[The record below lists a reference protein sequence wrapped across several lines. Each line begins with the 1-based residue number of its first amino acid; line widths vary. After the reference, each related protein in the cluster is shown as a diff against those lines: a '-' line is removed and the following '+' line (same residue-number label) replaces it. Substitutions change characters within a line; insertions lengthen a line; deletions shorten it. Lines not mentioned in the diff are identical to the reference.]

1 MELCRHFRDSEKN
14 LAHHIS
20 ASLQLG
26 CSIKINSIEISE
38 ALVLGKFCAERHE
51 AQDAGQTLT
60 CPFCFYPCQKS
71 WPQHCFWHGRMHLQA
86 SYSRAMKY
94 QRFISNIEVAAD
106 QPAAILTG
114 AVETLPSCF
123 FEGMTALLV
132 YRSKAVMKSAGI
144 AVLAVLL
151 PCFLNAQDVAEVPN
165 APLPQMDI
173 TGALPEPA
181 HYTPPTASAR
191 WQYLYQNGFAPGA
204 LITSALG
211 AGVNQAT
218 NDVPEWG
225 QGAEGYGRRVGW
237 VALNAA
243 AQSTIESGFAL
254 ALHEDTIYYRCAC
267 SGIWRRSAH
276 ALGSQLTAR
285 RPDGSRTLSLARP
298 IGAFG
303 GSLVL
308 VPILPDRFNYEGDGL
323 RNGTWSYGIGFGLNI
338 VREFWPDVKRSFIHT
353 R

>member
-1 MELCRHFRDSEKN
+1 MEN
-14 LAHHIS
+14 
-20 ASLQLG
+20 
-26 CSIKINSIEISE
+26 
-38 ALVLGKFCAERHE
+38 
-51 AQDAGQTLT
+51 
-60 CPFCFYPCQKS
+60 
-71 WPQHCFWHGRMHLQA
+71 
-86 SYSRAMKY
+86 
-94 QRFISNIEVAAD
+94 QRFISNIDVAAD
-106 QPAAILTG
+106 QPVAILTG
-114 AVETLPSCF
+114 SDETLSSCF
-123 FEGMTALLV
+123 LEGLTVLLV
-132 YRSKAVMKSAGI
+132 HRSKAVMKYASI
-144 AVLAVLL
+144 SVLVVLL
-151 PCFLNAQDVAEVPN
+151 PCLLNAQYAAEVPN
-165 APLPQMDI
+165 APVPQMDI

-218 NDVPEWG
+218 NEVPEWG
-225 QGAEGYGRRVGW
+225 QGAEGYGRRLGW

-243 AQSTIESGFAL
+243 TQSTIESGFAF
-254 ALHEDTIYYRCAC
+254 ALHENTIYYRCAC
-267 SGIWRRSAH
+267 TGIWRRSAH
-276 ALGSQLTAR
+276 ALSSQLTAR

-323 RNGTWSYGIGFGLNI
+323 RNGTWSYGIGFGVNI
-338 VREFWPDVKRSFIHT
+338 VREFWPDVKRGVFHM